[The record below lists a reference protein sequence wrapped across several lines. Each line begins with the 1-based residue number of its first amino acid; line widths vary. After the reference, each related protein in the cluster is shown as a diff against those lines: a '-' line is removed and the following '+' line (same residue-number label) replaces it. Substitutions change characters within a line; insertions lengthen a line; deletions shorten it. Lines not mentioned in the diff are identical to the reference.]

1 MDLIWFGE
9 NTVSNSSK
17 IVRLNAL
24 HSFPTSIDWNRRK
37 ARKRSNL
44 LEHAQLDRLKRWKAR
59 KGSNLLEHAQLGRL
73 KRWKARKRS
82 NLLEQT
88 DCNSVHQDSIEWNSW
103 CEDPTSIDWN
113 RRKARKRSNLLEHA
127 QLGRLKRWKL
137 KLGRLKSLEVQME
150 KLFIKF

>member
-1 MDLIWFGE
+1 MSTFNARSATEALFPWSLIWISE
-9 NTVSNSSK
+9 DTAANLSK

-24 HSFPTSIDWNRRK
+24 HSFPTSIEWNRRK
-37 ARKRSNL
+37 ARNSI
-44 LEHAQLDRLKRWKAR
+44 DW
-59 KGSNLLEHAQLGRL
+59 
-73 KRWKARKRS
+73 

-137 KLGRLKSLEVQME
+137 KRLKSLEVQIE
-150 KLFIKF
+150 NSSIKF